1 MGRRMDVCPGA
12 QGLIPLGGG
21 GECRMEGLQPE
32 KLRSESGE
40 YVELLDPGVN
50 GK

>member
-12 QGLIPLGGG
+12 EGLIPLGSGR
-21 GECRMEGLQPE
+21 ERRMDGLQLE
-32 KLRSESGE
+32 RLRSENGE
-40 YVELLDPGVN
+40 YLELLDPGVN